1 MKLVSVIIP
10 CFNEAENIFALVSEL
25 RNLPDKYTYEI
36 IFIDDGS
43 TDNTLMEIMKAA
55 ECNPDVRYVSFSR
68 NFGHQNALKAG
79 FDHASGDCVVMMDA
93 DLQHTSATI
102 NELLKKWE
110 DGYEIVL
117 AKDKVRQSNSFF
129 KKVTS
134 KLFYKIFS
142 ALSGINEAFMGS
154 DFRLIDRSVVAVL
167 VNDIKEYHLFY
178 RGIINWLGFKQCVV
192 DYASAKR
199 LNGRTKY
206 SLKKMF
212 SLALNGTTS
221 FTVKP
226 LRLIIITGFVISFFA
241 FCYGIYALYVF
252 LFTDKAIT
260 GWTSVIL
267 SILLIGGLQLFFLG
281 IIGEYLGKMFF
292 EVKKRPHYL
301 IRTKNF

>member
-10 CFNEAENIFALVSEL
+10 CFNESENISALVRTFEK
-25 RNLPDKYTYEI
+25 LPEKYTYEI

-43 TDNTLMEIMKAA
+43 KDTTLQEIIKAA
-55 ECNPDVRYVSFSR
+55 DTYSNIKYVSFSR

-93 DLQHTSATI
+93 DLQHTTATI
-102 NELLKKWE
+102 NLMIEKWE
-110 DGYEIVL
+110 EGFEVVL
-117 AKDKVRQSNSFF
+117 AKDNVQQSAVFL
-129 KKVTS
+129 KKYSS
-134 KLFYKIFS
+134 KLFYKFFS
-142 ALSGINEAFMGS
+142 ALSGISQTSMGS
-154 DFRLIDRSVVAVL
+154 DFRLVDRSVVTIL
-167 VNDIKEYHLFY
+167 VNDINEYHLFY
-178 RGIINWLGFKQCVV
+178 RGIMGWLGFRQCVV
-192 DYASAKR
+192 EYSSGKR
-199 LNGRTKY
+199 LHGKTKY
-206 SLKKMF
+206 SIKKMA

-226 LRLIIITGFVISFFA
+226 LRLITITGFIISLFS

-252 LFTDKAIT
+252 LFTDQAIT

>member
-10 CFNEAENIFALVSEL
+10 CYNESENISALVRTFEK
-25 RNLPDKYTYEI
+25 LPEKYNYEI

-43 TDNTLMEIMKAA
+43 TDTTLQEIIKAA
-55 ECNPDVRYVSFSR
+55 DTYSNLKYVSFSR

-79 FDHASGDCVVMMDA
+79 FDNASGDCVVMMDA
-93 DLQHTSATI
+93 DLQHTSATV
-102 NELLKKWE
+102 NLMLEKWE
-110 DGYEIVL
+110 EGFEIVL
-117 AKDKVRQSNSFF
+117 AKDNVQHTTSFL
-129 KKVTS
+129 KKITS
-134 KLFYKIFS
+134 KLFYKFFA
-142 ALSGINEAFMGS
+142 ALSGISQAFMGS
-154 DFRLIDRSVVAVL
+154 DFRLVDRSVVNIL
-167 VNDIKEYHLFY
+167 VNNINEYHLFY
-178 RGIINWLGFKQCVV
+178 RGIMGWLGFRQCVV
-192 DYASAKR
+192 EYSSLKR
-199 LNGRTKY
+199 LHGKTKY
-206 SLKKMF
+206 SLKKMV

-226 LRLIIITGFVISFFA
+226 LRLITLTGFIISFFS
-241 FCYGIYALYVF
+241 FCYGIYAMYVF

-301 IRTKNF
+301 VRAKNF